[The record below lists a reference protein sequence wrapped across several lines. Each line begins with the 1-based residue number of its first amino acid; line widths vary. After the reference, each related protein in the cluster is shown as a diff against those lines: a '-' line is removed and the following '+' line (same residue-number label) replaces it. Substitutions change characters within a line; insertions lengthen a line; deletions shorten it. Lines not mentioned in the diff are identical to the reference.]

1 MSAKNLRIVTGNGC
15 KGDFTKKDAIF
26 NEYNPD
32 IAIIQE

>member
-1 MSAKNLRIVTGNGC
+1 MSGKNLRIVTWNGC